1 MAVNP
6 KLINEET
13 DQLFRAILQLR
24 NIEECYMFFEDVCTI
39 TELKALAQRF
49 SVATM
54 LNDGKTYGE
63 IVEATGASSAT
74 VSRVNRFIKYG
85 ADGYNLVLKRL
96 AEAQVSD
103 REYKPE

>member
-6 KLINEET
+6 KLKDEET
-13 DQLFRAILQLR
+13 DHLFRAILQLR
-24 NIEECYMFFEDVCTI
+24 NIDECYMFFEDICTI

-49 SVATM
+49 TVAYM
-54 LNDGKTYGE
+54 LKDGKTYNE

-74 VSRVNRFIKYG
+74 ISRVNRFIKYG
-85 ADGYNLVLKRL
+85 ADGYNLVLERL
-96 AEAQVSD
+96 AQTPGNE